1 MPVTTA
7 NKIKPLSDRVL
18 VKPIEKVE
26 ERKGGIIIPD
36 TAKEKPE
43 EGKVIA
49 LGSGKWTDEGKR
61 KPFDVKKG
69 DRVLFAKYAG
79 NEISISGEKHLI
91 LREEDI
97 LAVIEGSN

>member
-1 MPVTTA
+1 MD
-7 NKIKPLSDRVL
+7 IKPLEDRIL
-18 VKPIEKVE
+18 VKPLETQEVK
-26 ERKGGIIIPD
+26 KGGIIIPD

-43 EGKVIA
+43 EGKVVA

-79 NEISISGEKHLI
+79 NEVTVSGEKHLI

-97 LAVIEGSN
+97 LAVIEGKN

>member
-1 MPVTTA
+1 ME
-7 NKIKPLSDRVL
+7 IKPLEDRIL
-18 VKPIEKVE
+18 VKPLETQEVK
-26 ERKGGIIIPD
+26 KGGIIIPD

-43 EGKVIA
+43 EGKVVA
-49 LGSGKWTDEGKR
+49 MGNGKWTDEGKR
-61 KPFDVKKG
+61 KPFDVKNG

-97 LAVIEGSN
+97 LAVIEGKN